1 MNPPR
6 VFLCYARNDN
16 EADTRGSAWRDRLM
30 LHLRPFEAN
39 RRFSIFFDEYTET
52 GDEWHKRIQQ
62 EIGACDIAVLMIS
75 ARFLDSDYIRQKEIR
90 NCSGL
95 KVHAMGI
102 DVVKNLTGRS
112 IRGAMDGS
120 GAIEAKVF

>member
-1 MNPPR
+1 MVLR
-6 VFLCYARNDN
+6 KTALVFA
-16 EADTRGSAWRDRLM
+16 
-30 LHLRPFEAN
+30 
-39 RRFSIFFDEYTET
+39 
-52 GDEWHKRIQQ
+52 
-62 EIGACDIAVLMIS
+62 IAVTAAIGVVLLIPLNREQPKCS
-75 ARFLDSDYIRQKEIR
+75 ILGR

>member
-1 MNPPR
+1 MTVDLQGTVLPQLSDQFPCR
-6 VFLCYARNDN
+6 GQFL
-16 EADTRGSAWRDRLM
+16 E
-30 LHLRPFEAN
+30 
-39 RRFSIFFDEYTET
+39 
-52 GDEWHKRIQQ
+52 
-62 EIGACDIAVLMIS
+62 
-75 ARFLDSDYIRQKEIR
+75 R